1 MPVIK
6 LSQFIGQRIYHFFSI
21 AGAISIHLVKTV
33 KWTFKRPFSWKN
45 FFEQMSRMGVNS
57 IPVTIVTALAIGSI
71 LALQTGYYLDVKLK
85 GASQYMGGIIAVSIT
100 REMGPVL
107 TALIV
112 SGRIGSAFAAEIG
125 TMQVTEQVD
134 ALKTLSANPI
144 QYITVPRFLAGL
156 ISLPMLVAFADLVG
170 IIGGGLICHYVLGQ
184 TVETY
189 IESTKM
195 FLDFSSVFTGL
206 FKAMIFGACIS
217 VISSAIGFKTKGGA
231 EGVGKST
238 TSAVVITSMAILLFD
253 YVLGD
258 LFTRFRI

>member
-1 MPVIK
+1 MKK
-6 LSQFIGQRIYHFFSI
+6 LSQFVEEKIYQFFTI
-21 AGAISIHLVKTV
+21 AGTVNIHFSKTI

-45 FFEQMSRMGVNS
+45 FFEQMTRMGVNS
-57 IPVTIVTALAIGSI
+57 IPVTLVTALAIGSI
-71 LALQTGYYLDVKLK
+71 LALQTGFYLDVKLK
-85 GASQYMGGIIAVSIT
+85 GASQYMGGILAVSIT

-112 SGRIGSAFAAEIG
+112 SGRIGSAFAAEVG
-125 TMQVTEQVD
+125 TMQVTEQID

-156 ISLPMLVAFADLVG
+156 VSLPMLVAFADFVA
-170 IIGGGLICHYVLGQ
+170 IIGGGIVCHFVLGQ

-189 IESTKM
+189 VESM
-195 FLDFSSVFTGL
+195 RIFLDYSSIFTGL
-206 FKAMIFGACIS
+206 FKAMIFGMSIS
-217 VISSAIGFKTKGGA
+217 VISCAIGFKTRGGA

-238 TSAVVITSMAILLFD
+238 TTAVVLSSMAILLFD

-258 LFTRFRI
+258 IFTRFRL